1 MWVSRSGIGREL
13 VLRKDGDVERQ
24 EEGTGLL
31 CSGGSII
38 CYDMEVLWGVC
49 DLGLCGVS
57 FVDKSVV
64 GGV

>member
-1 MWVSRSGIGREL
+1 MSRSGIGREL

-38 CYDMEVLWGVC
+38 CYDMEVL
-49 DLGLCGVS
+49 
-57 FVDKSVV
+57 
-64 GGV
+64 